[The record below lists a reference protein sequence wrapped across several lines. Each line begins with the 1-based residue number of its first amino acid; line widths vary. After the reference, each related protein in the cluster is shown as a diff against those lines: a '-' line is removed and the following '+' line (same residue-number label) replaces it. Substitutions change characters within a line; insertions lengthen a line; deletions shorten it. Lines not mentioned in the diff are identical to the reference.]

1 MPNINSLWA
10 ALIVEELVRNH
21 ISYFCVSPGSRSTP
35 LTVAVARNSK
45 AESLICI
52 DERAAAY
59 HALGY
64 ARATGTPAVLVCT
77 SGTAVANYFPAV
89 TEAAM
94 SCIPM
99 LVLSADRPPELRDT
113 GANQTIFQPGIFGDY
128 VRWHFDMPC
137 PDENIPPSAVLTTVS
152 QAVYRAKHSP
162 AGPVHLNCM
171 FREPLA
177 PIDAPVKPDY
187 ENGIAHWKN
196 NAKPY
201 SEYAPAVLFS
211 DNKKIADI
219 AQILENATAPLIS
232 VGRLSS
238 QKEIDA
244 VKSLTQT
251 LNIPILADV
260 CSGLRLGCD
269 FENFISYFDQL
280 LLNADFAEKLRPDA
294 IIHFGGETI
303 SKRLQQAI
311 AKWKPKEYIVVKNH
325 PFRFDQN
332 HLATASVH
340 AEIDW
345 VCRELESHLPNVK
358 CDSILALKKQN
369 RMVEKTLGKHLRPN
383 DLLSEISVARLISTH
398 IPETAGLF
406 LSNSMP
412 IRDMD
417 MYATP
422 SGASV
427 RVGANR
433 GASGIDGILASAS
446 GFAAGLEKPV
456 TLLIGDL
463 SLLHDLN
470 SLFLIRTVRKPVILI
485 VINNGGGG
493 IFSFLPI
500 AKHEDVFE
508 RYFETPQN
516 LNVRL
521 TAEMAGIEYF
531 HPKTNAE
538 FSDCYTDIMQK
549 PRTVILEVKTERK
562 ANVELHKS
570 LQKIILNELD
580 ALK

>member
-10 ALIVEELVRNH
+10 ALIIEELARNG
-21 ISYFCVSPGSRSTP
+21 IDYFCLSPGSRSTP
-35 LTVAVARNSK
+35 LTVAVARNPK
-45 AESLICI
+45 VQNLICI

-64 ARATGTPAVLVCT
+64 ARATGRPAVLVCT

-137 PDENIPPSAVLTTVS
+137 PDECIPPSTVLTTVS
-152 QAVYRAKHSP
+152 QAVYRSTHSP

-171 FREPLA
+171 FREPLVPNGA
-177 PIDAPVKPDY
+177 TVKPDY
-187 ENGIAHWKN
+187 ENSISHWKHSH
-196 NAKPY
+196 KPY
-201 SEYAPAVLFS
+201 SEYASAMIFPDKKKVSEIASVLEKANS
-211 DNKKIADI
+211 
-219 AQILENATAPLIS
+219 PVIS

-238 QKEIDA
+238 QKEVDS
-244 VKSLTQT
+244 VRSLTQK
-251 LNIPILADV
+251 LNIPVLADV
-260 CSGLRLGCD
+260 TSGLRLGCD

-280 LLNADFAEKLRPDA
+280 LLDAKFSDQLKPDA

-311 AKWKPKEYIVVKNH
+311 AKWKPKDYIVVKNH

-345 VCRELESHLPNVK
+345 VCQELENILPNATGK
-358 CDSILALKKQN
+358 SLLELKKQN
-369 RMVEKTLGKHLRPN
+369 QAVEKTLDKFICPN
-383 DLLSEISVARLISTH
+383 ELLSEISVARLLSRH
-398 IPETAGLF
+398 IPEHVGLF

-412 IRDMD
+412 VRDMD
-417 MYATP
+417 MCATP
-422 SGASV
+422 GGASV
-427 RVGANR
+427 RVGVNR

-446 GFAAGLEKPV
+446 GFAAGLETPV

-463 SLLHDLN
+463 SFLHDLN
-470 SLFLIRTVRKPVILI
+470 SLFMIKNVRQPVVLV

-516 LNVRL
+516 VNVRL
-521 TAEMAGIEYF
+521 AAEMASIEYF
-531 HPKTNAE
+531 NPKTNAE
-538 FSDCYTDIMQK
+538 FSDCYCEIIRK
-549 PRTVILEVKTERK
+549 PRIAIIEVVTDRK
-562 ANVELHKS
+562 ENVHLHKH
-570 LQKIILNELD
+570 LQKSILKELE